1 MDEDA
6 AATLLS
12 KFQAQL
18 ADDGFITR
26 TTYMASGTYA
36 SVLKGTDVSNGQ
48 RVALKTMMCS
58 TTEPLPCML
67 LRELRALTSLSHPNI
82 VTMDRILI
90 GDGIIG
96 LQMPLFDCSLTGLL
110 KRVGYL
116 DAPVVAY
123 IAREV
128 AVGMSAAA
136 DAGIMHRDLKPCN
149 ILLKDRSVVVAD
161 WGLSRDLRD
170 TTPGMMSGDV
180 ITLWYAPPEVICGQ
194 RTYGHAAD
202 VWSFGMS
209 MLDMLAGRSLYKSVD
224 RGSFMTPLFQLI
236 GNVSLSP
243 AEELYL
249 DRIMPASYPRMK
261 DFLKTTGVL
270 NTLLE
275 SCATP
280 AAMVDLLKRTLAILP
295 EERPSWHEILEH
307 PALQDIADVALT
319 TRPCVMGSDAPL
331 LRSSRKRRIGA
342 GHLPSLICIC
352 TVPRQD
358 TRVVLGWNRGG
369 VVSDAELYRL
379 TTFCVKKLGSCMF
392 RPFLMAMR
400 LSWLVTVDG
409 PAVLL
414 ACVSVAFAAL
424 GNLYLGRACGDHDA
438 PFDCNLPGA
447 IQRLEMVVLK
457 ETGASFPPMPEE
469 WQPYMSM
476 TRRGQLL
483 AMYLWSRSGVEEATI
498 SLLCSDYDLR
508 IPNPEVVALIPQLRM
523 MV

>member
-1 MDEDA
+1 MDEGA

-12 KFQAQL
+12 QFQVQL

-26 TTYMASGTYA
+26 TVFMASGTYA
-36 SVLKGTDVSNGQ
+36 SVLKGTDVSTGQ

-67 LRELRALTSLSHPNI
+67 LRELRALTSLRHPNI
-82 VTMDRILI
+82 VTLDRLLI
-90 GDGIIG
+90 GNGILG

-110 KRVGYL
+110 RRVGYL
-116 DAPVVAY
+116 DAPLVAY

-128 AVGMSAAA
+128 AAGMSAAA
-136 DAGIMHRDLKPCN
+136 DAGILHRDLKPCN
-149 ILLKDRSVVVAD
+149 ILLKGRQVVVAD

-170 TTPGMMSGDV
+170 TTPGMMSADV
-180 ITLWYAPPEVICGQ
+180 ITLWYAPPEVVCGQ

-209 MLDMLAGRSLYKSVD
+209 ILDMLAGRPLYKSID
-224 RGSFMTPLFQLI
+224 RGIFMTPLFQLI
-236 GNVSLSP
+236 GNVSLSS

-249 DRIMPASYPRMK
+249 DRIMPASYPRVK
-261 DFLKTTGVL
+261 DFMKTAGVL
-270 NTLLE
+270 NAVLE

-280 AAMVDLLKRTLAILP
+280 AAIVDLLKRTLAILP

-307 PALQDIADVALT
+307 PALQDIADVVLT
-319 TRPCVMGSDAPL
+319 TTPCSTDGDQPV
-331 LRSSRKRRIGA
+331 LRSSRKRRIESVS
-342 GHLPSLICIC
+342 LPSLISIC
-352 TVPRQD
+352 TVPRQE
-358 TRVVLGWNRGG
+358 TNFVLGWNRGG

-379 TTFCVKKLGSCMF
+379 TTFCVKKLGSSMF
-392 RPFLMAMR
+392 RPFMMAMR

-424 GNLYLGRACGDHDA
+424 GSLYLDRACGEHDA
-438 PFDCNLPGA
+438 PFDCNVPGVL
-447 IQRLEMVVLK
+447 QRLEMAVLT
-457 ETGASFPPMPEE
+457 EMGASFPPIPEE
-469 WQPYMSM
+469 WQTYMSM
-476 TRRGQLL
+476 SRRGQLL
-483 AMYLWSRSGVEEATI
+483 AMYLWSRTGVEQATI

-508 IPNPEVVALIPQLRM
+508 IPNPEVVELITQLRL